1 MNYLDIYLNFY
12 SGENIKVQRDTV
24 MAPIEAIDH
33 GRGNQKQMDK
43 YLSSLVKSSVQVS
56 QAGTAQKNQKV
67 RS

>member
-1 MNYLDIYLNFY
+1 MNYLDIYLNSY

-24 MAPIEAIDH
+24 MAPIEAI
-33 GRGNQKQMDK
+33 RGNQKQMDK